1 MVLNRLVNFTQVD
14 DNEWATP
21 RFQILYSVGLYTIKD
36 VGMGMYKLIRE
47 IDAGNNI
54 DSKEI
59 GKSND
64 RAYLTELAETD
75 LLNIIKE
82 TDYHNSRMQYFAETM
97 SLFIELIDRIISYK
111 TEKNQPVYDYVKLR
125 EKITAFIRVKFCI
138 GFFYR
143 GFVASFIE
151 MIKTKKKANDILKSI
166 LFSMLLMVRREIKE
180 RLDED
185 TYNDKQWIAILYD
198 ISDIER
204 RIFKLRFGKQN

>member
-1 MVLNRLVNFTQVD
+1 VD
-14 DNEWATP
+14 DDEWATP
-21 RFQILYSVGLYTIKD
+21 RFQILYAVGLYTIKD
-36 VGMGMYKLIRE
+36 VGMGMYKLVRD
-47 IDAGNNI
+47 IDTGGNVE
-54 DSKEI
+54 SKEI

-64 RAYLTELAETD
+64 RAYLTILAEED
-75 LLNIIKE
+75 LLKTIKE

-97 SLFIELIDRIISYK
+97 CLFIELIDRIVAYK
-111 TEKNQPVYDYVKLR
+111 VEKGQAVYDYVKLR

-143 GFVASFIE
+143 GFISSFIE

-180 RLDED
+180 RLDEN
-185 TYNDKQWIAILYD
+185 TYTDKQWIAILYD